1 MGVLIKEYG
10 SFIAAILGGFA
21 SLTILFVFLSAMKTN
36 SKYLIANITGV
47 APSEVEYIY
56 DEEE

>member
-21 SLTILFVFLSAMKTN
+21 SLTILFVFLSSMKTN
-36 SKYLIANITGV
+36 SRYLIANMTGV
-47 APSEVEYIY
+47 TPSEVEYIY

>member
-21 SLTILFVFLSAMKTN
+21 SLTILFVFLSSMKT
-36 SKYLIANITGV
+36 SSRYMIANMTGV
-47 APSEVEYIY
+47 TPSEVEYIY

>member
-21 SLTILFVFLSAMKTN
+21 SLTILFVFLSSMKTN
-36 SKYLIANITGV
+36 SRYMIANMTGV
-47 APSEVEYIY
+47 TPSEVEYIY
-56 DEEE
+56 DEGE

>member
-21 SLTILFVFLSAMKTN
+21 SLTILFVFLSSMKTN
-36 SKYLIANITGV
+36 SRYMIANMTGV
-47 APSEVEYIY
+47 TPSEVEYIY